1 MLGAKL
7 NSTVHINCEDKIR
20 FRIPPERRRPRNP
33 RCGGGGCGGGGG
45 AVEESKASEKM

>member
-7 NSTVHINCEDKIR
+7 NSTVHRVRR
-20 FRIPPERRRPRNP
+20 FNSFSNSAGTTSSEKP
-33 RCGGGGCGGGGG
+33 RCGGGGCGGGG